1 VTSFAGRRPVVLV
14 AGASAA
20 APPPGIE
27 TAAASVDLVYAESPD
42 AVAESIGDADAVFA
56 WRPDRALLEPNL
68 PLARRLGWIQSAS
81 AGVDRLLYP
90 GLVASDITVTNA
102 GGVFDDAMAE
112 YAIGCMLVFAK
123 GLATTILHSR
133 DGTWEYRN
141 TEPLAGRLLVVVGAG
156 PIGTA
161 VARKASALGMRVEGV
176 ATAPRPAAGPYRHI
190 AGSGD
195 LPQATSA
202 ADYVVNTL
210 PLTDRTK
217 DAFGERAFAAM
228 KPTARFVNLGR
239 GATVDED
246 ALVHALRE
254 GRIAG
259 AALDVFRTE
268 PLPAASPL
276 WGMANVIVSPH
287 MAGDLVGWES
297 RVVDV
302 FQDNLGRWLRGERLR
317 NVVDKARGYVP
328 TS

>member
-1 VTSFAGRRPVVLV
+1 MVLV
-14 AGASAA
+14 TGASAA
-20 APPPGIE
+20 APPPRIQGV
-27 TAAASVDLVYAESPD
+27 AGSVDLAYADTAE
-42 AVAESIGDADAVFA
+42 AVAESIRDADVIFA

-68 PLARRLGWIQSAS
+68 PRAERLRWIQSAS

-90 GLVASDITVTNA
+90 ALVASDITVTNA
-102 GGVFDDAMAE
+102 RGVFDDAMAE

-133 DGTWEYRN
+133 DGTWQYRN

-161 VARKASALGMRVEGV
+161 VAGKANALGMRVEGV
-176 ATAPRPAAGPYRHI
+176 ASAPRPAAEPYRRI
-190 AGSGD
+190 AGSVD
-195 LPQATSA
+195 LLHAISA
-202 ADYVVNTL
+202 ADYVVNAL

-217 DAFGERAFAAM
+217 GAFGQQAFAAM
-228 KPTARFVNLGR
+228 KPTARFLNLGR
-239 GATVDED
+239 GGTVDED
-246 ALVHALRE
+246 ALVHALHE
-254 GRIAG
+254 DRIAG

-268 PLPAASPL
+268 PLPATSPL
-276 WGMANVIVSPH
+276 WGMDNVIVSPH

-302 FQDNLGRWLRGERLR
+302 FHDNLERWLRGEPLR
-317 NVVDKARGYVP
+317 NVVDKVRGYVP

>member
-1 VTSFAGRRPVVLV
+1 MVLV
-14 AGASAA
+14 AGASVA

-27 TAAASVDLVYAESPD
+27 GTAGVVDLAYADTAD
-42 AVAESIGDADAVFA
+42 AVAESIADVDVVFA

-68 PLARRLGWIQSAS
+68 PRARRLRWIQSSS

-90 GLVASDITVTNA
+90 ALVTSDITVTNA
-102 GGVFDDAMAE
+102 RGVFDDAMAE
-112 YAIGCMLVFAK
+112 YALGCMLVFAK

-133 DGTWEYRN
+133 EGTWEYRN

-161 VARKASALGMRVEGV
+161 VARTGSAIGMHVEGV
-176 ATAPRPAAGPYRHI
+176 ASASRPATEPYRRI
-190 AGSGD
+190 AGSAD
-195 LPQATSA
+195 LLEVISA

-210 PLTDRTK
+210 PLTDSTEG
-217 DAFGERAFAAM
+217 AFGERAFAAM
-228 KPTARFVNLGR
+228 KPTARFLNLGR

-268 PLPAASPL
+268 PLPAGSPL

-287 MAGDLVGWES
+287 MAGDLVGWEAK
-297 RVVDV
+297 VVDV
-302 FQDNLGRWLRGERLR
+302 FRDNLERWLRGDTLR

>member
-1 VTSFAGRRPVVLV
+1 MTTSTLRTPVVLV
-14 AGASAA
+14 AGTSATS
-20 APPPGIE
+20 PPPGIE
-27 TAAASVDLVYAESPD
+27 GAAGSVDLAYADTAD
-42 AVAESIGDADAVFA
+42 AVAEAIGDADVIFA

-68 PLARRLGWIQSAS
+68 PRAERLRWIQSAS

-90 GLVASDITVTNA
+90 ALVASDITVTNA
-102 GGVFDDAMAE
+102 RGVFDDAMAE
-112 YAIGCMLVFAK
+112 YAIGCMLAFAK

-161 VARKASALGMRVEGV
+161 VARKGHALGMRVEGV
-176 ATAPRPAAGPYRHI
+176 ASAPRPAAKPYRRI
-190 AGSGD
+190 VGSVD
-195 LPQATSA
+195 LLHAISA
-202 ADYVVNTL
+202 ADYVVNAL

-228 KPTARFVNLGR
+228 KPTARFLNLGR

-246 ALVHALRE
+246 ALVHALHE

-268 PLPAASPL
+268 PLPATSPL

-287 MAGDLVGWES
+287 MAGDLVGWEA

-302 FQDNLGRWLRGERLR
+302 FHDNLERWLRGEPLR

>member
-1 VTSFAGRRPVVLV
+1 V
-14 AGASAA
+14 AGASAT

-27 TAAASVDLVYAESPD
+27 GAAGVVDLAYADTAD
-42 AVAESIGDADAVFA
+42 AVADSIVDAEVVFA
-56 WRPDRALLEPNL
+56 WRPDRTLLEPNL
-68 PLARRLGWIQSAS
+68 PRASRLRWIQSAS

-90 GLVASDITVTNA
+90 ALVTSDITVTNA
-102 GGVFDDAMAE
+102 RGVFDDAIAE
-112 YAIGCMLVFAK
+112 YALGCMLVFAK

-133 DGTWEYRN
+133 EGTWEYRN

-161 VARKASALGMRVEGV
+161 VARKGSAFGMHVEGV
-176 ATAPRPAAGPYRHI
+176 ASTPRRATAPYRRV

-195 LPQATSA
+195 LLEVISA
-202 ADYVVNTL
+202 GDYVVNAL
-210 PLTDRTK
+210 PLTNSTEDV
-217 DAFGERAFAAM
+217 FGERAFAAM
-228 KPTARFVNLGR
+228 KPTARFLNLGR

-246 ALVHALRE
+246 ALVGALRE

-268 PLPAASPL
+268 PLPARSPL

-287 MAGDLVGWES
+287 MAGDLVGWEA

-302 FQDNLGRWLRGERLR
+302 FRDNLARWLRGEPLR
-317 NVVDKARGYVP
+317 NVVDKAKGYVP
-328 TS
+328 SS